1 MSTSAIEA
9 WSNRGH
15 EKETKRKS
23 ALSSKKLGREKMNL
37 LVNNWIYSLNG
48 MHDWEI
54 DKSTDYIWGM
64 LN

>member
-1 MSTSAIEA
+1 MSTSAIKT

-15 EKETKRKS
+15 EKETNRKS
-23 ALSSKKLGREKMNL
+23 APSSKKLGWEKMNL

-48 MHDWEI
+48 MDDWEI
-54 DKSTDYIWGM
+54 DKLTGYIWGM